1 MTFKINYK
9 KIKDIDSINLDLL
22 EINNYQCYSPILE
35 KLFILND
42 NTFNKI
48 IIKSNFVVKN
58 ILEKKSYNLY
68 TCLLENELLSNLKVD
83 VFFKFAPLF
92 DPIKYT
98 TGKINQLSYKHDIL
112 PKYNDNTTYSYIQD
126 YNNLSYIDNLFT
138 HITSMLLNEHSF
150 INGINHYGSFLS
162 LKNKFKYNIYDELDV
177 VIDNNEFKSN
187 IDKVFTIDNC
197 FNVLLENIN
206 KEQEKEEESEQRQ
219 AKPAISILSNSDL
232 TMDTKDICSN
242 NIELLDISENFNKL
256 SISDEIDEFILDK
269 LSYENNNDFKE
280 SVFKL
285 NPADDSDSCS
295 SRSSNTDVY
304 GQGDDDDGDDD
315 EGDDDEGDD
324 DEGDDDEC
332 DDDEGD
338 DDEGDDED
346 DEDDD
351 KEMNIYLKDYPV
363 NVIGMEPLDDTLDML
378 MNTVELNEDIWG
390 SILIQIIFTLIL
402 YQDLFSFTHN
412 DLHTSNIMYKKTD
425 KEYIVYCYNNIYYK
439 VPTHG
444 RIWKII
450 DFGRSIYTF
459 KDVTYCSNSFSKD
472 GDASTQ
478 YNFEPYIN
486 EDKPKVYPN
495 PSFDLCRLAC
505 SLFDYFYDDISEIH
519 DEDLDDIQKLVAEW
533 CCDDKNRNVVYK
545 NNGDERYPDF
555 KLYKMIARQVNKHKP
570 HSQLEKEIF
579 KQYQVQKKSIKKSK
593 IINLDEII
601 KNVTK

>member
-22 EINNYQCYSPILE
+22 EIKNYQCYSPILE

-42 NTFNKI
+42 NTFNKVI
-48 IIKSNFVVKN
+48 LRSNFVVKKV
-58 ILEKKSYNLY
+58 LTKKSYNLY
-68 TCLLENELLSNLKVD
+68 TCLIENESLSNLKVD

-98 TGKINQLSYKHDIL
+98 TGKIPQLSYKHAIL
-112 PKYNDNTTYSYIQD
+112 PKYNDNHTYSYIQD

-138 HITSMLLNEHSF
+138 HVSSMLLNEYGFLH
-150 INGINHYGSFLS
+150 GINHYGSFLS
-162 LKNKFKYNIYDELDV
+162 LKNNFKYNIYDELDV
-177 VIDNNEFKSN
+177 VIDSNEFKNN
-187 IDKVFTIDNC
+187 IDNIFTIDNC
-197 FNVLLENIN
+197 FNILLNNIN
-206 KEQEKEEESEQRQ
+206 NKEEEEAEEAEYKQY
-219 AKPAISILSNSDL
+219 KPPISILHDNDIKIN
-232 TMDTKDICSN
+232 TDTTDICTN
-242 NIELLDISENFNKL
+242 HIEILDISENFNKM

-269 LSYENNNDFKE
+269 ISFEDDNDGKK

-285 NPADDSDSCS
+285 NRLDDNDSCS
-295 SRSSNTDVY
+295 SRSSNTDIY
-304 GQGDDDDGDDD
+304 HDDSDNENEND
-315 EGDDDEGDD
+315 ENE
-324 DEGDDDEC
+324 
-332 DDDEGD
+332 
-338 DDEGDDED
+338 DED
-346 DEDDD
+346 EDENENHNEDEDDD
-351 KEMNIYLKDYPV
+351 DEDVDDFKEMNIYIKDYPV
-363 NVIGMEPLDDTLDML
+363 NLIGMEPLDDTLDKL
-378 MNTVELNEDIWG
+378 MNTEELNEDIWA

-425 KEYIVYCYNNIYYK
+425 KEYIIYCYNDIYYK
-439 VPTHG
+439 VPTYG

-555 KLYKMIARQVNKHKP
+555 KLY
-570 HSQLEKEIF
+570 
-579 KQYQVQKKSIKKSK
+579 
-593 IINLDEII
+593 
-601 KNVTK
+601 